1 MFLLPRCGNSAR
13 ITREGGWKEERR
25 KGEGGEVVEKEGERG
40 VLKINFAWNLIYV
53 HDDDFLA

>member
-13 ITREGGWKEERR
+13 ITREREVKRERR
-25 KGEGGEVVEKEGERG
+25 RERGERG

>member
-13 ITREGGWKEERR
+13 ITREGGLERERGGGKREEER
-25 KGEGGEVVEKEGERG
+25 EGEHG